1 MFLLPKMPNTSSEIE
16 WHWIIV
22 EIPGTVAYNERS
34 ILWSKNNNDYKNA
47 RVRILTKENEKKKK
61 WAKIDTLR
69 APVFSGRKERFRGR
83 APARMNGE
91 KERSPPLRLAFSP
104 PHSVKTNVKT
114 SNYERLRNA
123 GENDRRFKRSCSNDV
138 HKFHVIDGLSSQ
150 EQITSA
156 RRTKRAFYSSHL
168 F

>member
-34 ILWSKNNNDYKNA
+34 ILWSKNNNNYKNA
-47 RVRILTKENEKKKK
+47 RVRILTKENEKKMSKNRYPACAGVFR
-61 WAKIDTLR
+61 AKGEISRTR
-69 APVFSGRKERFRGR
+69 AGAHERRE
-83 APARMNGE
+83 GE
-91 KERSPPLRLAFSP
+91 EPPLRLTFSP

-138 HKFHVIDGLSSQ
+138 HKFHVIDGLSPQ

>member
-61 WAKIDTLR
+61 
-69 APVFSGRKERFRGR
+69 
-83 APARMNGE
+83 N
-91 KERSPPLRLAFSP
+91 
-104 PHSVKTNVKT
+104 
-114 SNYERLRNA
+114 
-123 GENDRRFKRSCSNDV
+123 
-138 HKFHVIDGLSSQ
+138 
-150 EQITSA
+150 EQ
-156 RRTKRAFYSSHL
+156 K
-168 F
+168 